1 MSEIIVSS
9 VKRIPPTTDVAV
21 YIDKEIIT
29 RFISF
34 SISHSIDVVPMSF
47 TLEYG
52 LSEGEAENTLQ
63 FIGKKTTTKTNKKG
77 LFKVG
82 QKIEIYL
89 EKKKVLTGYID
100 NVSESYAFGQH
111 VLYVDGRSITSVLV
125 DVTTDKPSGLLPS
138 SVVTLRDAANYMF
151 EGFGI
156 KVIDNTDGETKRNI
170 AAYTQIDLTT
180 QPYNYVAN
188 LALYEGKL
196 LYDNELGCMVID
208 NVPEPTKEKKQ
219 PGETDNG
226 YVPVGTDKDGI
237 TIMEKK
243 QKTNVLTEENSNFQ
257 QISNHRTTLGRYR
270 EYRFV
275 INSYGG
281 QAGID
286 QSLQV
291 DITVEDP
298 DKNELP
304 PGKKQT
310 IINTAAYPDSS
321 VGGENGLAEFTKTLA
336 QYTANKNWGRGQT
349 VTALAKG
356 YINPMTNTIWKI
368 NDLVNFDYE
377 KPKIKGYYVV
387 QSLNFSLDS
396 YQGRVTELVF
406 VRRESLLPEPVT
418 LSPLIAGVNEGAS
431 NTETS
436 SNSGNLKD
444 SSDPKTQKL
453 NVPDTPPDNA
463 KPIKKEN

>member
-1 MSEIIVSS
+1 MSEIVVSS
-9 VKRIPPTTDVAV
+9 VKRIPPTSDIAV
-21 YIDKEIIT
+21 YIDKQIIT
-29 RFISF
+29 RFIGF
-34 SISHSIDVVPMSF
+34 TISHSIDVVPMSF
-47 TLEYG
+47 SLEYG
-52 LSEGEAENTLQ
+52 LSEAESENLLSDITSN
-63 FIGKKTTTKTNKKG
+63 TNKKG
-77 LFKVG
+77 IFKVG
-82 QKIEIYL
+82 QKVEIYL

-100 NVSESYAFGQH
+100 NVNESYSYGQH
-111 VLYVDGRSITSVLV
+111 VLYIDGRSITSVLV

-138 SVVTLRDAANYMF
+138 SVVTLSDAANYMF

-156 KVIDNTDGETKRNI
+156 KVIDKTNGETKRNI

-208 NVPEPTKEKKQ
+208 NVPDESSNVTS
-219 PGETDNG
+219 
-226 YVPVGTDKDGI
+226 
-237 TIMEKK
+237 
-243 QKTNVLTEENSNFQ
+243 KTNVINDTNSNFQ
-257 QISNHRTTLGRYR
+257 MITNYRTTLGRYR

-286 QSLQV
+286 KSLQV
-291 DITVEDP
+291 DITIEDP

-304 PGKKQT
+304 PGKKIT

-349 VTALAKG
+349 VSAVAKG
-356 YINPMTNTIWKI
+356 YINPITNTVWKI
-368 NDLVNFDYE
+368 NDLVNFDYQ
-377 KPKIKGYYVV
+377 KPTIKGYYVV
-387 QSLNFSLDS
+387 QSVNFSLDS
-396 YQGRVTELVF
+396 SQGRVTELVF

-418 LSPLIAGVNEGAS
+418 LSPVIAGVNEGAT

-436 SNSGNLKD
+436 SNSGDLKD
-444 SSDPKTQKL
+444 SADPKTQKL

-463 KPIKKEN
+463 KPVNQEN